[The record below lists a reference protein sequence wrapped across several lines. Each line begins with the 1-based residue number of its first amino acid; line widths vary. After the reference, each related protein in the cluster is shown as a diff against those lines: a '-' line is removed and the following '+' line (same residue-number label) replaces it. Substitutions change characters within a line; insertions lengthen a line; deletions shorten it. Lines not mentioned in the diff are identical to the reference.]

1 MGIWLPVVARVGF
14 YAGGEAN
21 TSPRWLFFGG
31 RRFLV
36 EVLRQVRAASCES
49 SGEVACVWLVQA
61 TCGTFR
67 VQLKGERVTVSRWQG
82 PELPRILADLLA

>member
-1 MGIWLPVVARVGF
+1 MEIWLPVVARVGF

-31 RRFLV
+31 RRFRV
-36 EVLRQVRAASCES
+36 EVLHQVRVGSCES

-61 TCGTFR
+61 TPGIFR
-67 VQLKGERVTVSRWQG
+67 VQLQGGHMAVSRWQG
-82 PELPRILADLLA
+82 PEPPRGLADLLA